1 MRKWNKTAGLLF
13 WAAASVYPVGTLL
26 AGQVNSGKNSGQE
39 VRLLEETAGPVA
51 GDKDA
56 KGEKAQGT
64 SASAPQV
71 NVSDAGTVEIH
82 VNEANLV
89 EVLRMLSLQSQ
100 KNIIASKDVRG
111 TVTAN
116 LYNVTIKEALDAIL
130 KSNGFG
136 YREKGNFIYVY
147 TAKELADIEK
157 SERQTKSE
165 VFHLHYS
172 PASNVMAVI
181 KPLLSNE
188 GQVALTAAA
197 GKGIESGAKDAGGDS
212 VSSDDLL
219 VVRDYPENLDRVR
232 LALKDVDRRP
242 QQILLEATI
251 MSARLTDD
259 NALGVDFNILG
270 GVDIN
275 TLALGD
281 ATGQLTGAGVSTV
294 PGAGPAGQPGFITN
308 NPVRTVGTGNSF
320 TTPIAGG
327 LKVGFVSSEVSV
339 FVAALESVTN
349 TTVLANPK
357 VLALNKQRG
366 EVLVG
371 REDGYLTTTVTDTTT
386 VQTVEFLKTGTRLTF
401 RPYIGDDGYIRL
413 EVHPEDSDGHVVS
426 GLPSKTTT
434 EVTSNV
440 MVKDGHTIVIGG
452 LFRESSTNARA
463 QIPWLG
469 NLPIVGTLFRN
480 RQDITNREEII
491 ILLTPHIIKDDAA
504 YSRASEEA
512 ARDMEKLR
520 VGNRRGMQ
528 FFGRERLAEANY
540 DKAVREM
547 NKKNPSR
554 SKAIWYLDA
563 AISLNPTFLEAIK
576 MKESLSGKE
585 VTTVDNSNARTFLK
599 RQVMAERAARAE
611 AEEQELFEKASQAA
625 PVRGVGDLS
634 GLLPTA
640 SPSSNQKPL
649 LEQGEKNGDK
659 VVATP
664 TEEVTDENAK
674 PEPDNSSENK

>member
-1 MRKWNKTAGLLF
+1 MRKWKRTSGLLF

-26 AGQVNSGKNSGQE
+26 AGQATSGKNTGQE
-39 VRLLEETAGPVA
+39 VRLLEETAGPVTQVDTNPK
-51 GDKDA
+51 GDGK
-56 KGEKAQGT
+56 QGT

-147 TAKELADIEK
+147 TSKELADIEK
-157 SERQTKSE
+157 SERQTKTE
-165 VFHLHYS
+165 VFKLHYS
-172 PASNVMAVI
+172 PAANVMSVV
-181 KPLLSNE
+181 KPMLSNE
-188 GQVALTAAA
+188 GQVAFTAAA
-197 GKGIESGAKDAGGDS
+197 NKGIESGSKDAGGDA
-212 VSSDDLL
+212 VATEDMI
-219 VVRDYPENLDRVR
+219 VVRDYPENLDRIR
-232 LALKDVDRRP
+232 NALKDIDHRP

-270 GVDIN
+270 GVDMGNFTHANSQILSSGIGAGASG
-275 TLALGD
+275 T
-281 ATGQLTGAGVSTV
+281 ATGV
-294 PGAGPAGQPGFITN
+294 N
-308 NPVRTVGTGNSF
+308 NPRSFGTGKAF
-320 TTPIAGG
+320 TEPIAGG
-327 LKVGFVSSEVSV
+327 LKIGFVTSEFSMFVS
-339 FVAALESVTN
+339 ALETVAN

-413 EVHPEDSDGHVVS
+413 EVHPEDSDGHVVN
-426 GLPSKTTT
+426 GLPTKTTT

-452 LFRESSTNARA
+452 LFRESGNAARS
-463 QIPWLG
+463 QIPWFG
-469 NLPIVGTLFRN
+469 NIPIIGALFRN
-480 RQDITNREEII
+480 RTDQTTREEII

-512 ARDMEKLR
+512 QRDMDKLR
-520 VGNRRGMQ
+520 VGVRRGMM
-528 FFGRERLAEANY
+528 FYGRERLAEADY

-554 SKAIWYLDA
+554 RKAIWYLDA
-563 AISLNPTFLEAIK
+563 AINLNPTFLEAIK

-585 VTTVDNSNARTFLK
+585 VTSVDNSDIHYFVK
-599 RQVMAERAARAE
+599 RLVMAERAARAE
-611 AEEQELFEKASQAA
+611 AEEQELFEKATQAQ
-625 PVRGVGDLS
+625 PMRGVGDLS
-634 GLLPTA
+634 GLLPSAT
-640 SPSSNQKPL
+640 PSEKPL
-649 LEQGEKNGDK
+649 LEKGEKASPDK
-659 VVATP
+659 SAAAP

-674 PEPDNSSENK
+674 PEPEGAAENK